1 MVNMRIKEDF
11 VTNSSSTSFTLK
23 AVCVGRLPYLD
34 IPDLTKALKKK
45 FKPTKFEIMHYS
57 DKDKFIMQRTILDHE
72 WGQDSDKEDN
82 SGHMYLEVENM
93 EDVYYN
99 EHDDEIIDNNMLIK
113 MFVNT
118 PTLWCEDENVL
129 LNEIVIK
136 YLKKILSLYKNLD
149 VMVDLFYSQAV
160 IEQYGDGW
168 DGGDPMGPYQWTFQV
183 YEKESKLG
191 RIIGDKDVL
200 RFTR

>member
-113 MFVNT
+113 ISGA
-118 PTLWCEDENVL
+118 L
-129 LNEIVIK
+129 L
-136 YLKKILSLYKNLD
+136 
-149 VMVDLFYSQAV
+149 
-160 IEQYGDGW
+160 
-168 DGGDPMGPYQWTFQV
+168 
-183 YEKESKLG
+183 
-191 RIIGDKDVL
+191 
-200 RFTR
+200 